1 MPSFSRSV
9 IDSRAALRVACVW
22 RGNGRRREASGY
34 GESSSLDHRL
44 ERRIRRTDSSTRLA
58 EMAPS
63 YEFHKLIGS

>member
-1 MPSFSRSV
+1 
-9 IDSRAALRVACVW
+9 
-22 RGNGRRREASGY
+22 
-34 GESSSLDHRL
+34 L